1 MNKDPTEDERLYPI
15 KERGGEILDFYPF
28 EGEEWSESYIVS
40 NVKYEIS
47 NFRTRTFQRV
57 IDDLLIKLKADIEK
71 QVLLASLQSG
81 IPLVGKDIF
90 KGLRRQMDRYP
101 TELTI
106 NLIKEYKE
114 VTNSWHS
121 RYGLLERNDW
131 YLLQQ
136 VLFSVEKNILIVL
149 FALNKE
155 FIQHPGFKWLR
166 KSVNALKVKPS
177 NFLERL
183 EKVHIGQL
191 TMRDLQELEKLLI
204 ETYRLIERAYPE
216 IDLNEVKQKSML
228 TRPTN
233 NKQS

>member
-1 MNKDPTEDERLYPI
+1 M
-15 KERGGEILDFYPF
+15 KERGGKVLDFFPF
-28 EGEEWSESYIVS
+28 EDEEWSESYIVS
-40 NVKYEIS
+40 NIKYEIS

-81 IPLVGKDIF
+81 IPLVGKDLF
-90 KGLRRQMDRYP
+90 KGLRRQMDGYP

-106 NLIKEYKE
+106 YLIKEYKE

-131 YLLQQ
+131 YLLLQ

-191 TMRDLQELEKLLI
+191 TMRDLQELEKLLV

-228 TRPTN
+228 TRPKN

>member
-1 MNKDPTEDERLYPI
+1 M
-15 KERGGEILDFYPF
+15 
-28 EGEEWSESYIVS
+28 
-40 NVKYEIS
+40 
-47 NFRTRTFQRV
+47 
-57 IDDLLIKLKADIEK
+57 
-71 QVLLASLQSG
+71 
-81 IPLVGKDIF
+81 PLVGKDLF
-90 KGLRRQMDRYP
+90 KGLRRQMDGYP

-106 NLIKEYKE
+106 YLIKEYKE

-136 VLFSVEKNILIVL
+136 VLFSVEKNILILL

-191 TMRDLQELEKLLI
+191 TMRDLQELEKLLV

-216 IDLNEVKQKSML
+216 IDLNEVKQKSKL
-228 TRPTN
+228 TRPKN

>member
-1 MNKDPTEDERLYPI
+1 M
-15 KERGGEILDFYPF
+15 KERGGKILDFYPF

-47 NFRTRTFQRV
+47 NFRTRTFQRI

-81 IPLVGKDIF
+81 IPLVGKDLF
-90 KGLRRQMDRYP
+90 KGLRRQMDGYP

-106 NLIKEYKE
+106 YLIKEYKE

-136 VLFSVEKNILIVL
+136 VLFSVEKNILILL

-191 TMRDLQELEKLLI
+191 TMRDLQELEKLLV

-216 IDLNEVKQKSML
+216 IDLNEVKQKSKL
-228 TRPTN
+228 TRPKN